1 MKAPDTGSSF
11 QAMQKRLLVL
21 EQTLQQV
28 QQVVMQLFAGY
39 QAMAKYLDDTAL
51 GSPGFTDGREP
62 EAAREQLQLSGLA
75 ETPPAEPRTSPAP

>member
-1 MKAPDTGSSF
+1 MDYKTEIQDSK
-11 QAMQKRLLVL
+11 KRLLVL

-51 GSPGFTDGREP
+51 GSPGFTGGREP
-62 EAAREQLQLSGLA
+62 EASGEQLQLSGLA